1 MLTLWEGRDGGYVA
15 GMSWSW
21 SQPKESIREKRI
33 AADRPVYFISDLH
46 LGDGSRSDIFM
57 RKDHALLELLA
68 RVRDEGAR
76 LVIVGDAIDFYQ
88 AWNLTAVLRAHGPL
102 LRALSEL
109 ADHNGVTY
117 IYGNHDHDIALFH
130 ELFRWDVC
138 STLRIGSDIVVQHGH
153 QFDPFIG
160 PELQSSA
167 LMTQLHHAIERVVG
181 WVRMPLHE
189 FYTPANRFVYW
200 AFHKWWQLLKV
211 RGALFRRVG
220 LGELARRSED
230 WVSYWVRSEAGDP
243 MSMLFP
249 ALTGAQQMGAT
260 TLVCGHA
267 HMPGVVHSRGV
278 RYVNTGSW
286 TYGYAQYA
294 RFDGEEFVV
303 RDWITGREFGE
314 ELYATALSGE
324 LVDIT
329 MDRWWKN
336 QYLGWFRFRSA
347 ELRRQ
352 AAQ

>member
-1 MLTLWEGRDGGYVA
+1 LWTLRVGSYGV

-21 SQPKESIREKRI
+21 SQPKEASSEKRI

-57 RKDHALLELLA
+57 RKDRALLELLA

-88 AWNLTAVLRAHGPL
+88 AWRLTSVLKAHGTL

-109 ADHNGVTY
+109 ADRNGVTY
-117 IYGNHDHDIALFH
+117 IYGNHDHDIAFFH
-130 ELFRWDVC
+130 ELFRWEVC
-138 STLRIGSDIVVQHGH
+138 SSLRIGPDIVVQHGH

-160 PELQSSA
+160 PEIQSSA
-167 LMTQLHHAIERVVG
+167 FITRLHHAIEHVVG
-181 WVRMPLHE
+181 WVRMPLHD
-189 FYTPANRFVYW
+189 FYTPANRVVYW
-200 AFHKWWQLLKV
+200 SFHKWWLFLRA
-211 RGALFRRVG
+211 RGWLFQRIG
-220 LGELARRSED
+220 LGKLGKRAED
-230 WVSYWVRSEAGDP
+230 QVNYWVRSEAGDP
-243 MSMLFP
+243 MSMLYP
-249 ALTGAQQMGAT
+249 ALEGAKKLGAR

-267 HMPGVVHSRGV
+267 HMPGVLERDGV

-294 RFDGEEFVV
+294 RFDGGEFVV
-303 RDWITGREFGE
+303 RDWITGREYGD
-314 ELYATALSGE
+314 ELYRPALDGE

-329 MDRWWKN
+329 MDRWWAN

-352 AAQ
+352 AAG

>member
-1 MLTLWEGRDGGYVA
+1 
-15 GMSWSW
+15 MSWSW
-21 SQPKESIREKRI
+21 SQPLEATRERRI

-46 LGDGSRSDIFM
+46 MGDGSRSDIFM
-57 RKDHALLELLA
+57 RKDRALLELLA

-88 AWNLTAVLRAHGPL
+88 AWSLTSVLKAHGPL

-109 ADHNGVTY
+109 ADKNGVIY

-138 STLRIGSDIVVQHGH
+138 SSLRIGPDIVVQHGH

-160 PELQSSA
+160 PELQSSGFI
-167 LMTQLHHAIERVVG
+167 TRLHHAVERVVG

-189 FYTPANRFVYW
+189 FYTPANRVVYW
-200 AFHKWWQLLKV
+200 SFHKLWLALKARRWV
-211 RGALFRRVG
+211 FRRIG
-220 LGELARRSED
+220 LGKLSKRAED
-230 WVSYWVRSEAGDP
+230 WVNYWVRSEAGDP
-243 MSMLFP
+243 MSMLWP
-249 ALTGAQQMGAT
+249 ALEGAKALGAR

-267 HMPGVVHSRGV
+267 HMPGVMEHEGV

-286 TYGYAQYA
+286 TYGYSQYA
-294 RFDGEEFVV
+294 VFDGDQFSVK
-303 RDWITGREFGE
+303 DWLTGREYGD
-314 ELYATALSGE
+314 ELYRVALDRE
-324 LVDIT
+324 IVDID
-329 MDRWWKN
+329 MDRWWQN

-352 AAQ
+352 AAS